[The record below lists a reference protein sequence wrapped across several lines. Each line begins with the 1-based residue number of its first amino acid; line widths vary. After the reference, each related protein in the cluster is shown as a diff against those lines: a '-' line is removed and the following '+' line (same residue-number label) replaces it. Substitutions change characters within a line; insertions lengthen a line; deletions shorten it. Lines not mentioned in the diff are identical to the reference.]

1 MQNEHVHKDET
12 TLNYDYVAD
21 GIYIGSNQCCVL
33 GLAAVL
39 KKEGIAA
46 DISLEEARL
55 DQPFGV
61 EAYLWMPIKNHTA
74 PTSDQLS
81 LGVRTLQ
88 TLVEQGKKVYV
99 HCQNGHG
106 RAPTMVVAYLIS
118 KGQGVDEAIALVT
131 EKRPAAH
138 LQDVQ
143 RTALENF
150 SHSLHN
156 S

>member
-1 MQNEHVHKDET
+1 MQNEHVHKDEVV
-12 TLNYDYVAD
+12 LNYDYIAD
-21 GIYIGSNQCCVL
+21 GIYVGSNQCCVM
-33 GLAAVL
+33 GLDAVL

-74 PTSDQLS
+74 PTPDQLS

-138 LQDVQ
+138 LQAVQ

-150 SHSLHN
+150 SHSLRN